1 MAQKIQVMLLCDLDD
16 GNVEAAETLHFSLGK
31 AGYEVDVCGKHA
43 QQIRDSLEPFAAHAR
58 THGYF
63 ETGEAD
69 TGAGFIES
77 WLPGY
82 DRRAEAGRDQ
92 TAGIRTWAKERGIQV
107 NDRGRIPVSVLKE
120 YEAAH

>member
-16 GNVEAAETLHFSLGK
+16 GNVEAAETLHFSLGN

-58 THGYF
+58 TSGP
-63 ETGEAD
+63 A
-69 TGAGFIES
+69 AGS
-77 WLPGY
+77 S
-82 DRRAEAGRDQ
+82 RRRRERTAAGRDQ
-92 TAGIRTWAKERGIQV
+92 TVGIRTWAKERGIQV
-107 NDRGRIPVSVLKE
+107 NDRGRIPASVLKE

>member
-1 MAQKIQVMLLCDLDD
+1 MAQKVQITLLCDLDD
-16 GNVEAAETLHFSLGK
+16 GNVEAAETLHFSLGN

-43 QQIRDSLEPFAAHAR
+43 QQIRDSLESFAAHAR
-58 THGYF
+58 TSSGP
-63 ETGEAD
+63 A
-69 TGAGFIES
+69 AGS
-77 WLPGY
+77 S
-82 DRRAEAGRDQ
+82 RRRRERAAAGRDQ

>member
-16 GNVEAAETLHFSLGK
+16 GNVEAAETLHFSLGN

-58 THGYF
+58 TSSGP
-63 ETGEAD
+63 A
-69 TGAGFIES
+69 AGS
-77 WLPGY
+77 S
-82 DRRAEAGRDQ
+82 RRRRERAAAGRDQ

-120 YEAAH
+120 YEAAR